1 MDPGIPF
8 NKDSSSMTRA
18 TNSDWENW
26 KMERNIETLLN
37 GDILGG
43 SNQASSERVF
53 YRVNLEPPKYSPEF
67 FETSPTMWAAAYEF
81 EQKIRA
87 VDQRAIEEW
96 ACLILLHF
104 CRRLHVINYDEK
116 ALKDGQYDP
125 DLWPVLSRTW
135 PRAETRPLEHLGVL
149 ITSDNKVVGGSYPSV
164 IFFPGRGRAAWAE
177 SALKAYLDDIDRT
190 SLSWKKCFKLLEDE
204 DVKDKFRRRLSEV
217 LPLLPAQKPNTRS
230 PLAGFC
236 KTALGLDTTSVL
248 GPSTTGQP
256 STLSRDPSEWPVL
269 NDDKKSRD
277 FLNEYPFVREDE
289 KGMRTYYFVE
299 GMPPAPNDWMTRP
312 LGLAKPSPAQF
323 RYKDGKVIVDFNKSD
338 ECELDPKTERVVQL
352 KDCFIETSA
361 YCGVP
366 SPDHIPAVNEL
377 HREVNNGM
385 GLHLRVQEGGKKFVV
400 WLAPIS
406 REFIRQFPEVV
417 ENPANVRKVSETAEE
432 VIWGFR
438 IQAHKIQEDGTR
450 QLPDPYEVIWKTKPF
465 ASKTLTNLGIAIWPP
480 DTDKEW
486 SLYAAYGTAGFYE
499 ENRQVRKAE
508 RWVLVGDQGV
518 SENLVEL
525 DPEPSANWVSIL
537 EGNGRP
543 NIPRALL
550 LLSKE
555 GRDAGAIFLKPSPST
570 GQPLTEASLSVDFGT
585 SNTCLA
591 YKLKSESDEP
601 EPLTFSLVPRPL
613 WGSLEDYKVAATP
626 GFVPFEWGADEGVY
640 SSVLLRKKEGWGPDG
655 FGKVKDLV
663 KADHLWR
670 AGIPALYGEKAVVDA
685 LYLDTYRNWVM
696 HDDMKWNDNPEDR
709 SARVLFLGRSLLYA
723 CAELFFKKGRGAMVE
738 TLWFTFPLFFSDP
751 QAKGFKDTCTAIAD
765 RIREFCYTTPK
776 KGGTDIVSESRA
788 VASYNKDQKPNIQS
802 LELFIDTGGGTTDLA
817 LRHDKDYLVLDSI
830 KVAGA
835 EFFRFAEKNLEK
847 GNKLR
852 GAAKFSQH
860 LARLLQF
867 KENGEE
873 LALPSSTRLK
883 PYYSL
888 LINRY
893 DTESFN
899 TKEQEILAARMGEK
913 VTGET
918 ESKSFQRYRT
928 DLFFKHIIAYGLLQA
943 CAAAAEDNRALAVPG
958 DKLRI
963 DLTLGG
969 NAWGLMM
976 FGELARSADKLQ
988 KTANVILDLIRNQLK
1003 PVLSKN
1009 ENQCLG
1015 KLVIGTVNLLN
1026 QAKLSDAKTAVAV
1039 GALRAAG
1046 PSTGMAQAAAYS
1058 GINLAGLTAKK
1069 GTRSG
1074 DVRWCEHWTKL
1085 VLLQKTGQGEEAG
1098 SLEGLAFSA
1107 PGKLDGPHHQAA
1119 SVFISLGADENEF
1132 PERHWI
1138 NINSLL
1144 STAENFASS
1153 DDLISPI
1160 NYFISYIYG
1169 GEDILNELARLTKNL
1184 EKPALAALR

>member
-1 MDPGIPF
+1 MAKEVLL
-8 NKDSSSMTRA
+8 NKDISGGLSPHDERIFFRA
-18 TNSDWENW
+18 SLPLPD
-26 KMERNIETLLN
+26 
-37 GDILGG
+37 
-43 SNQASSERVF
+43 
-53 YRVNLEPPKYSPEF
+53 YSAGF
-67 FETSPTMWAAAYEF
+67 FETSPSVWAVAYDF
-81 EQKIRA
+81 EQKIAAGDGRA
-87 VDQRAIEEW
+87 TEEW
-96 ACLILLHF
+96 ASLLLLHF
-104 CRRLHVINYDEK
+104 CRILHVGNYTAE
-116 ALKDGQYDP
+116 ALKEGDFDP

-135 PRAETRPLEHLGVL
+135 LQAETNPLKHFGVL
-149 ITSDNKVVGGSYPSV
+149 LTSDNRVVGGVYPSV
-164 IFFPGRGRAAWAE
+164 IFFPGRGRAKWAD
-177 SALKAYLDDIDRT
+177 SALQGYLDEVDPT
-190 SLSWKKCFKLLEDE
+190 SLSWQKCFDNLLRDG
-204 DVKDKFRRRLSEV
+204 DVKDQFRQRLKDV
-217 LPLLPAQKPNTRS
+217 LRILPSQNPDTKS
-230 PLAGFC
+230 PLAAFC
-236 KTALGLDTTSVL
+236 KAKLGLDTTSVVGPPVATTL
-248 GPSTTGQP
+248 GEIG
-256 STLSRDPSEWPVL
+256 RDPSEWPVL
-269 NDDKKSRD
+269 NANKSARD
-277 FLNEYPFVREDE
+277 FLDEYPFVRLNE
-289 KGMRTYYFVE
+289 KGIRTYYFVE
-299 GMPPAPNDWMTRP
+299 GMPPAPGGWMTDP
-312 LGLAKPSPAQF
+312 LGLAMPSPTQF
-323 RYKDGKVIVDFNKSD
+323 KLNKNGKVTVDFNDGD
-338 ECELDPKTERVVQL
+338 ECDLAANERVVQL

-377 HREVNNGM
+377 HRQVNNGQ
-385 GLHLRVQEGGKKFVV
+385 GLHLRVQEGGKKLIV

-417 ENPANVRKVSETAEE
+417 ESPANVRKVSETAEE
-432 VIWGFR
+432 VVWSFR
-438 IQAHKIQEDGTR
+438 IQAHKILEDGTR
-450 QLPDPYEVIWKTKPF
+450 QLADPCEVIWKTKPF
-465 ASKTLTNLGIAIWPP
+465 ASKTLTNLGIAMWPP
-480 DTDKEW
+480 DTDKDW
-486 SLYAAYGTAGFYE
+486 CLYAAYGTAGFYE
-499 ENRQVRKAE
+499 ENRQMRKAE

-518 SENLVEL
+518 SESLVEL

-537 EGNGRP
+537 EGNGKP

-555 GRDAGAIFLKPSPST
+555 GKDAGAVFLKPSPNT

-601 EPLTFSLVPRPL
+601 EPLTFSLVPRLL
-613 WGSLEDYKVAATP
+613 WGTLEDYKVAATP

-640 SSVLLRKKEGWGPDG
+640 PSVLLRKKEGWGADG
-655 FGKVKDLV
+655 FGKVKDSV
-663 KADHLWR
+663 KVDHLWR
-670 AGIPALYGEKAVVDA
+670 AGIPALYGERAVVDA
-685 LYLDTYRNWVM
+685 LYLDTYRNWVI

-709 SARVLFLGRSLLYA
+709 SARALFLGRSLLYA
-723 CAELFFKKGRGAMVE
+723 CAELFFKKGRGARVE
-738 TLWFTFPLFFSDP
+738 TLWFTFPLVFNDP
-751 QAKGFKDTCTAIAD
+751 QAKGFKNTCTSIAD
-765 RIREFCYTTPK
+765 RVREFCYTTPK
-776 KGGTDIVSESRA
+776 RGGTDIVSESRA
-788 VASYNKDQKPNIQS
+788 VASYKKDQKPNVQT

-873 LALPSSTRLK
+873 LALPASTRLK

-928 DLFFKHIIAYGLLQA
+928 ELFFKHIIAYGLLQA
-943 CAAAAEDNRALAVPG
+943 CAAAAENNRALAVPG

-963 DLTLGG
+963 DLTFGG

-1085 VLLQKTGQGEEAG
+1085 ILLQKTGQGEEAG

-1107 PGKLDGPHHQAA
+1107 PGKLDEPHHQAA
-1119 SVFISLGADENEF
+1119 SVFISLGADKNEF

-1169 GEDILNELARLTKNL
+1169 GEDVLNELARLTKNL
-1184 EKPALAALR
+1184 DKPPLAALR